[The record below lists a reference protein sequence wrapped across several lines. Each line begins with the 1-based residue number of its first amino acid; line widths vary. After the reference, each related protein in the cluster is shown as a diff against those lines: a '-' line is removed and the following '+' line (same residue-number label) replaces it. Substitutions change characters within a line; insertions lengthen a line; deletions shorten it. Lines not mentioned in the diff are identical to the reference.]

1 MKHNFT
7 HLNFTLSSNFSE
19 KNFTLSSNSFLGNR
33 VLTLNALHSFCV
45 TGTCAVRNEMSVS
58 GEIDKC

>member
-7 HLNFTLSSNFSE
+7 HL
-19 KNFTLSSNSFLGNR
+19 NFTLSSNSFLGNR